1 MSDQTMQPLLEGV
14 ILEELTQLTLADV
27 CRACT
32 THAESIIELVD
43 EGILTPLGD
52 VPQRWVFTGLHLR
65 RARVALRLQS
75 DLGVNRAGAAL
86 AVQLLEEIDALRT
99 RLRTMD
105 VV

>member
-1 MSDQTMQPLLEGV
+1 MNRQSGIEGL
-14 ILEELTQLTLADV
+14 ILEELAELTLADV

-43 EGILTPLGD
+43 EGIITPLGD
-52 VPQRWVFTGLHLR
+52 APQRWVFTGVHLR
-65 RARVALRLQS
+65 RARVVLRLQS

-99 RLRTMD
+99 KLRALEG
-105 VV
+105 V